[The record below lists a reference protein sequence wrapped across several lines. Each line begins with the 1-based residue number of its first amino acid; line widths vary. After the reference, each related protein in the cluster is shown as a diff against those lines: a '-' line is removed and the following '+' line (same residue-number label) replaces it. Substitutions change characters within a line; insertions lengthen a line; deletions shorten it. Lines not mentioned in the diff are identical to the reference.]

1 MAMVMI
7 ISDRKL
13 ANQKVNEILLRK
25 NKKTNILV

>member
-1 MAMVMI
+1 MVMI